1 MTKEVNLKELRLHR
15 TEATPLTRL
24 HVYTIDGS
32 HWRDG
37 DQWDTSAQ
45 ASFPAAGMVTS
56 GQDDDVRTRRRQ
68 LERLTS
74 PAAFSTEQICSLK
87 ITVKTPKYPEV
98 MRLLLPFLPEF
109 VSHCI

>member
-45 ASFPAAGMVTS
+45 ASFPAAELVTS
-56 GQDDDVRTRRRQ
+56 GQDDDVDEEAATRAPDISR
-68 LERLTS
+68 S
-74 PAAFSTEQICSLK
+74 IF
-87 ITVKTPKYPEV
+87 
-98 MRLLLPFLPEF
+98 
-109 VSHCI
+109 H